1 MSLYLNSKQ
10 TTTQQKKYLQHQL
23 VTLINHF
30 LSSNESLL
38 GEEKSLNFFAGIV
51 GLTSSAKDVTA
62 SQIIQKDDLAISGSD
77 MTTAAPLYLFA
88 TDCSNTCKEDTY
100 LIKFGP
106 AQINKKV
113 VGGKA
118 YQQTVHQIMSDIRG
132 NDNSFSTEKVV
143 VHLQSSTPIWPSFIL
158 NTIGFQ
164 PRSEGQDGI
173 FQDVNRTLNT
183 EAESGVLVICHDI
196 ERPLDNAAAWKDLD
210 IMRQYMQGKP
220 TKLQIIFAVTKM
232 DLK

>member
-1 MSLYLNSKQ
+1 ME
-10 TTTQQKKYLQHQL
+10 T
-23 VTLINHF
+23 
-30 LSSNESLL
+30 
-38 GEEKSLNFFAGIV
+38 
-51 GLTSSAKDVTA
+51 
-62 SQIIQKDDLAISGSD
+62 IIPFQ
-77 MTTAAPLYLFA
+77 
-88 TDCSNTCKEDTY
+88 
-100 LIKFGP
+100 
-106 AQINKKV
+106 
-113 VGGKA
+113 
-118 YQQTVHQIMSDIRG
+118 
-132 NDNSFSTEKVV
+132 KVV